1 MKLMDGIYLL
11 LGTNLGDKEKNLS
24 NAINL
29 LGKHQIKVTNRS
41 SLYETAAWGKTDQP
55 TFINQVIQIETTLTP
70 QLLLDT
76 ILSVELKL
84 GRIRKEHWGER
95 LIDIDILYYNFEI
108 IKSPNLKIP
117 HEGIPG
123 RRFTLIPLVEIA
135 SDLIHP
141 IHLKNQKQLLTEC
154 TDQLKVKRLT
164 NG

>member
-29 LGKHQIKVTNRS
+29 LEKHQIKVANRS
-41 SLYETAAWGKTDQP
+41 SLYETAAWGKTNQP
-55 TFINQVIQIETTLTP
+55 TFINQVIQIETALTP

-95 LIDIDILYYNFEI
+95 LIDIDILYYHNQI
-108 IKSPNLKIP
+108 IETPHLKIP
-117 HEGIPG
+117 HPGIPD

-135 SDLIHP
+135 KDYIHP
-141 IHLKNQKQLLTEC
+141 KLRQNQEILLNNCE
-154 TDQLKVKRLT
+154 DSLAVNKI
-164 NG
+164 N